1 MLKILGISLNFCF
14 KVRRKLLMYCYRPLF
29 KKHGK
34 NFVFD
39 PFGQYTFKTISVG
52 DDVFIESG
60 ANIMAAKTT
69 ITFGNKIML
78 GPNVT
83 IRGGNHNTTVVGK
96 YMYDVKEK
104 LPKNDQPVV
113 IEDDVWIGSGA
124 TILKGVT
131 IGTGSI
137 IAAGALVTKN
147 VPSYS
152 IVGGVPA
159 KVIKMRF
166 NNQELQK
173 HIEILKG

>member
-1 MLKILGISLNFCF
+1 
-14 KVRRKLLMYCYRPLF
+14 MYCYRPLF
-29 KKHGK
+29 KKHGR

-39 PFGQYTFKTISVG
+39 PFGQYTFETITVG

-60 ANIMAAKTT
+60 ANIMASETT

-83 IRGGNHNTTVVGK
+83 IRGGNHNTSVVGK

-104 LPKNDQPVV
+104 LPENDEPVV

-131 IGTGSI
+131 VGTGSI
-137 IAAGALVTKN
+137 VAAGALVTKD
-147 VPSYS
+147 VPPYS

-159 KVIKMRF
+159 KVIKKRF
-166 NNQELQK
+166 PEEILSK
-173 HIEILKG
+173 HIQLLEAQKKRNKNQ